1 MKQEEIW
8 PGKDS
13 NSGQRQ
19 RMGFFLGRV
28 HTPQH
33 QPEQMG
39 TIVSFQTLQE
49 TRASAPAS
57 VGISYPCPLTSQG
70 AKSPPSPAP
79 TLALSSFALGLL
91 CFVLSPLY
99 LCASICLLSPPHIC
113 IPLLSHLYLCHPPL
127 GPALVLYAYV
137 SLSLPSSSGCFHLYL
152 CLFQCLLL
160 SFFCLTDNS
169 TLPSLPSPSPS
180 LPGGPRWAVHAA
192 MPASQ
197 PEA

>member
-1 MKQEEIW
+1 MKQEGIW

-28 HTPQH
+28 HAPHIKQNKWA
-33 QPEQMG
+33 QLSDSKLCRELG
-39 TIVSFQTLQE
+39 
-49 TRASAPAS
+49 ASVPAS
-57 VGISYPCPLTSQG
+57 VGISYPRPLTSQG

-113 IPLLSHLYLCHPPL
+113 IPLLSHLYLCHPPP
-127 GPALVLYAYV
+127 GPALVLSAYV
-137 SLSLPSSSGCFHLYL
+137 SLFLPSSSGCFHLYL
-152 CLFQCLLL
+152 CLFQCLHLL
-160 SFFCLTDNS
+160 S
-169 TLPSLPSPSPS
+169 
-180 LPGGPRWAVHAA
+180 H
-192 MPASQ
+192 
-197 PEA
+197 